1 MKLIL
6 CVLLTLALPA
16 FATNVHPEHL
26 QVFTDEANKT
36 EQWLRGNTKRFDTF
50 EQFFLT
56 RDHDPYYRTGYIYD
70 MHNERILSY
79 QESLA
84 LSPTFDAIVQRFMKG
99 IDIPKRELV
108 AFLNITPPTNGQYFY
123 FYFDSLTQKNG
134 SGRYLWADNPD
145 ERGFLVRGMEKRQ
158 KAAHIMQAHKSIPW
172 YLIHIPFIGYKPPL

>member
-56 RDHDPYYRTGYIYD
+56 RGHRAYYRTGYIYD
-70 MHNERILSY
+70 LQAERILSY
-79 QESLA
+79 QESLV
-84 LSPTFDAIVQRFMKG
+84 LNPSFYEIVQQDMKG
-99 IDIPKRELV
+99 VDISQQELA
-108 AFLNITPPTNGQYFY
+108 AFLNITLPTNSQYFY
-123 FYFDSLTQKNG
+123 FYFDTLTEKNG
-134 SGRYLWADNPD
+134 SGRYREADTPRKRD
-145 ERGFLVRGMEKRQ
+145 FLIRGMKMRQ
-158 KAAHIMQAHKSIPW
+158 TAARIMQAHKSIPW
-172 YLIHIPFIGYKPPL
+172 YLIHIPFIGYKPPV